1 MSKSAV
7 TTVTKVT
14 KTGKVRKS
22 TKGIPRVTDKVLA
35 MSEADRAA
43 WLSKVPAEHRAEVEG
58 RLAEALKVGRKAKAV
73 DFSTVFNGRTVEELE
88 AAQGFLTAA
97 MATAAATAEA
107 ATEAAIAE
115 LKAKLDGLK
124 TAKAK
129 VGQAAPAVA

>member
-1 MSKSAV
+1 MSKQKKDG
-7 TTVTKVT
+7 TQ
-14 KTGKVRKS
+14 RKS
-22 TKGIPRVTDKVLA
+22 TKGIPRITDKVLA
-35 MSEADRAA
+35 LNDTERAA
-43 WLSKVPAEHRAEVEG
+43 WLTEKCAKLNATQRKEVEG
-58 RLAEALKVGRKAKAV
+58 RLAEAVKVGRKAKKI
-73 DFSTVFNGRTVEELE
+73 DFSAVFSGRSVEELE